1 MMFRFEPTGVA
12 IRIALP
18 GCGHS
23 TMSSKESVS
32 WIVRPAPGEH
42 PRLRN
47 KTELKD
53 VLGRAVVKRA
63 SATQESVGRVRWCKA
78 QKRESE
84 ADPEQ
89 YVLELSAPD
98 EVFARIAELAH
109 EGKPPSLALE
119 PDGSG
124 KVWDNDISPEFM
136 LKGWRADV
144 QVTPEENHEGGTAR
158 SPLEAQLAQ
167 IQKSIASAKTAVWA
181 GAAAAALLVLL
192 RLL

>member
-1 MMFRFEPTGVA
+1 MIFRFEPTGLA

-18 GCGHS
+18 GCGHTTIS
-23 TMSSKESVS
+23 FKESVS
-32 WIVRPAPGEH
+32 WLVRPAAGEH
-42 PRLRN
+42 PRLKD

-63 SATQESVGRVRWCKA
+63 SATQPVGRVCWCKPHN
-78 QKRESE
+78 
-84 ADPEQ
+84 DPSDAEQ
-89 YVLELSAPD
+89 YVVELGASD

-109 EGKPPSLALE
+109 EGKPPSLTLE

-124 KVWDNDISPEFM
+124 KVWDNEVSPEIM

-144 QVTPEENHEGGTAR
+144 QVTPDDEHKYASAR
-158 SPLEAQLAQ
+158 SPLEVQLGQ
-167 IQKSIASAKTAVWA
+167 IQKSIASAKAAAWA

>member
-1 MMFRFEPTGVA
+1 MIFRFEPTGLG

-18 GCGHS
+18 GCGH
-23 TMSSKESVS
+23 TTTSSKESVS

-42 PRLRN
+42 PRFKN

-63 SATQESVGRVRWCKA
+63 SASQAPVGRVGWCKA
-78 QKRESE
+78 HDDHSG
-84 ADPEQ
+84 ADAEQ
-89 YVLELSAPD
+89 YVVDLSAPD
-98 EVFARIAELAH
+98 EVFARIAELAR
-109 EGKPPSLALE
+109 EGKPPSLTLE

-124 KVWDNDISPEFM
+124 KVWDNEISPHIM

-144 QVTPEENHEGGTAR
+144 QVTPDEKHKGASAR

-167 IQKSIASAKTAVWA
+167 IRKSIASARTAAWA
-181 GAAAAALLVLL
+181 GAAVAALLVLL

>member
-1 MMFRFEPTGVA
+1 MIFRFEPTGLA
-12 IRIALP
+12 IRIALR
-18 GCGHS
+18 GCGHT

-32 WIVRPAPGEH
+32 WIVRPAAGEH
-42 PRLRN
+42 PRLKN

-63 SATQESVGRVRWCKA
+63 SATQEAVGRVWWCKA
-78 QKRESE
+78 HNDQSD

-89 YVLELSAPD
+89 YVVELSAPD

-124 KVWDNDISPEFM
+124 KVWDNEVSREIM

-144 QVTPEENHEGGTAR
+144 QVTPDEKDKSSSVR
-158 SPLEAQLAQ
+158 SPVEAQLIQ
-167 IQKSIASAKTAVWA
+167 IQKFIASAKTAAWA